1 MPHRQP
7 RRRHHR
13 LFDAIRAAHRARSR
27 GYDWQGVAIR
37 RQRGC
42 ELTFWSVAT
51 IELTPTSLVVHI
63 TSADQFFALASRLEV
78 PLEHVAG
85 VDPSVPEAHGVFHGL
100 RMAGTSV
107 PGLITAGRFLQHG
120 EWAFWDVHHP
130 DNAIGTLLH
139 HAHYPNLTLTL
150 AN

>member
-7 RRRHHR
+7 RRRHHL

-27 GYDWQGVAIR
+27 GYDWQGVAIG

-63 TSADQFFALASRLEV
+63 TGDDQFFALASRLEL

-85 VDPSVPEAHGVFHGL
+85 AHPSVPEAAGVVHPH
-100 RMAGTSV
+100 RM
-107 PGLITAGRFLQHG
+107 
-120 EWAFWDVHHP
+120 
-130 DNAIGTLLH
+130 
-139 HAHYPNLTLTL
+139 
-150 AN
+150 

>member
-63 TSADQFFALASRLEV
+63 TGADQFFALASRLAEPPHPV
-78 PLEHVAG
+78 PLLHPRP
-85 VDPSVPEAHGVFHGL
+85 PSAPPLF
-100 RMAGTSV
+100 
-107 PGLITAGRFLQHG
+107 P
-120 EWAFWDVHHP
+120 P
-130 DNAIGTLLH
+130 
-139 HAHYPNLTLTL
+139 
-150 AN
+150 